1 MRPHEARKQ
10 ADAAKLKFV
19 LPESDH
25 ITLLNAYRAY
35 KKSEFKRTC
44 LIACSLICGLR
55 QRGSRMVLAKL
66 PQLSS
71 AQIG

>member
-1 MRPHEARKQ
+1 MYDKNDATNMTCYTVPQIFMRPHEARKQ

-35 KKSEFKRTC
+35 KQSKCT
-44 LIACSLICGLR
+44 
-55 QRGSRMVLAKL
+55 RMCHIK
-66 PQLSS
+66 
-71 AQIG
+71 